1 MKKYKI
7 LALFGKSG
15 SGKDTIQKWIVSHI
29 PHTKGIVSCT
39 TRPARDYE
47 TDGVDY
53 HFLSTEDF
61 AKKVLNGDM
70 LEATSFNDWFY
81 GTSINELTENTVAI
95 GVFNIQGIDCL
106 LQDPRL
112 EILPVLVSVPKD
124 KQRLIR
130 ILNREENPNCAEICR
145 RFLTDEA
152 DFQTIDFDYLT
163 YDNIYQD
170 FSQILNNIDIR
181 NFLTI
186 SGENC

>member
-15 SGKDTIQKWIVSHI
+15 SGKDTIQKWIVSHM
-29 PHTKGIVSCT
+29 PQTKGIVSCT

-47 TDGVDY
+47 TDGIDY

-112 EILPVLVSVPKD
+112 EILPVLISVPKD

-130 ILNREENPNCAEICR
+130 ILNREDNPNCAEICR

-152 DFQTIDFDYLT
+152 DFQTINFDYLT
-163 YDNIYQD
+163 YDNIHQD